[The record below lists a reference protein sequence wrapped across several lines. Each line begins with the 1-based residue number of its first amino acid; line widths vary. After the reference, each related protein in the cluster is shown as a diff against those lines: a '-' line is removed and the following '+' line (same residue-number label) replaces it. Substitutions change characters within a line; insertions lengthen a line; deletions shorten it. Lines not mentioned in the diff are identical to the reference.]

1 MLENGNHGYFCQD
14 RFFNGNCNEETLK
27 LEGLK
32 QKRVD
37 TFTTGLII
45 TEILCGIK
53 DNRMLEEVKEK
64 LLKLPF
70 VNPCNPSTYINSAL
84 IYRKGKKKGTTI
96 RKTIDFLIMQP
107 AIENCLYLIHKDYD
121 FNKIATFTEL
131 KIYQICNSK
140 LIKVITK
147 NTSTL

>member
-1 MLENGNHGYFCQD
+1 MVIVD
-14 RFFNGNCNEETLK
+14 TSVWIDFFNGNCNGETLK

-37 TFTTGLII
+37 IFTTGLII

-53 DNRMLEEVKEK
+53 DNKMLEELKEK

-70 VNPCNPSTYINSAL
+70 VNPCYPSTYINSAL
-84 IYRKGKKKGTTI
+84 IYRKGRKKGITI
-96 RKTIDFLIMQP
+96 RKTIDFLIAQL
-107 AIENCLYLIHKDYD
+107 AIENGLYLLHKDDD

-131 KIYQICNSK
+131 KIY
-140 LIKVITK
+140 
-147 NTSTL
+147 